1 MNYVTATFSYSF
13 CILKFTKNC
22 KLHGLLRK
30 QSSSLRREH
39 TCYQT
44 QPNYNIPL
52 RHMQIWRLWIL
63 FLCFL
68 NAVKIIRE
76 ILKLTKFEARSMP
89 TSRCRKPSM
98 MNVSVAKVSSTC
110 PSLSQGFS
118 SNDQISKGDNE
129 EIGNS
134 RRNHLSVR
142 WWCFNY

>member
-1 MNYVTATFSYSF
+1 
-13 CILKFTKNC
+13 
-22 KLHGLLRK
+22 
-30 QSSSLRREH
+30 
-39 TCYQT
+39 
-44 QPNYNIPL
+44 
-52 RHMQIWRLWIL
+52 
-63 FLCFL
+63 
-68 NAVKIIRE
+68 
-76 ILKLTKFEARSMP
+76 MP

-142 WWCFNY
+142 WMMMFQLLTQLQSVTGLL